1 LRYVFNAKK
10 ITLQQAKQKM
20 QAVFRN
26 NAKIIWNAKPSL
38 FSRKVYKNVTLQKW
52 EDLED
57 AATDT
62 DFWNSS
68 LLDFVETN

>member
-1 LRYVFNAKK
+1 
-10 ITLQQAKQKM
+10 M
-20 QAVFRN
+20 QAVFRR